1 MLMLELGIV
10 FIFAYVI
17 VFVIDELLT
26 MQDEIEKGD

>member
-1 MLMLELGIV
+1 MLELGIV